1 MTFIAG
7 IVTVEFYQT
16 FKEEISVLQN
26 LPENRKKA
34 THFIKY
40 QNPIRNVYQKK
51 KKSQTNLIH
60 KNRCKNHIV

>member
-51 KKSQTNLIH
+51 K
-60 KNRCKNHIV
+60 NHRPILFIKIDAKTI

>member
-51 KKSQTNLIH
+51 KK
-60 KNRCKNHIV
+60 NHRPILFIKIDAKTI